1 MEHTRSAAQQ
11 AACPLVW
18 DSSGGKAA
26 SQGFEICFT
35 HSFVGSFYRNPK
47 VAVVKRQQR
56 LCGPWVTFLKTVR
69 PAKQPERKDLTV
81 LICFLWFMGG
91 KNISHIIRAATERL
105 Y

>member
-1 MEHTRSAAQQ
+1 MEHTHSAVQQ
-11 AACPLVW
+11 TACPLAW
-18 DSSGGKAA
+18 DYSGGKIAF
-26 SQGFEICFT
+26 QGFVICFT
-35 HSFVGSFYRNPK
+35 FSFVGSFYRNPK